1 MAIGWTLRD
10 AILGHP
16 AHVDNPAKPYS
27 LRGPIYVPIS
37 GRGTITRGLTTDT
50 IRRGQVGNILSFDAG
65 KKTVTLKRN
74 KSTLGG
80 REVCEDGTPR
90 CEGADSKWPEP
101 GEVQGSYCGC
111 DGPPP
116 EKLARD
122 EHNAAAEREALSDR
136 QPPRSNLAVRGSSS
150 PGKVRSKSPSQA

>member
-90 CEGADSKWPEP
+90 CEAIAVAKALRPSSDLHVV
-101 GEVQGSYCGC
+101 EVES
-111 DGPPP
+111 DWR
-116 EKLARD
+116 AR
-122 EHNAAAEREALSDR
+122 
-136 QPPRSNLAVRGSSS
+136 RS
-150 PGKVRSKSPSQA
+150 

>member
-116 EKLARD
+116 EKFPRELLKYSIPEMCRCLCWRALIVD
-122 EHNAAAEREALSDR
+122 EF
-136 QPPRSNLAVRGSSS
+136 
-150 PGKVRSKSPSQA
+150 